1 MAVSQ
6 RNFGVVLGLD
16 SSRWVR
22 LNGQERSLSWGNSV
36 AKVPGEED
44 SVFRITGKP
53 SRVSRRPISGVG
65 RGS

>member
-6 RNFGVVLGLD
+6 RKFGVVLGLD
-16 SSRWVR
+16 SSWVR

-53 SRVSRRPISGVG
+53 SRVSRPISGVG
-65 RGS
+65 CGS